1 MQPASTTPAR
11 SRSKRLLLV
20 LAILVASLLVL
31 GVLRA
36 GLAAASP
43 KFHATTYE
51 PPEPAA
57 DFTLTDHSGGTTR
70 LSELQGTP
78 VLLFFG
84 YTHCPDVCPLTLATL
99 RDALAAAGAEPGEAK
114 VLLVTVDPAR
124 DTPEALAPYV
134 RNFGPDVVGLT
145 GPAEQIEAVLSAYG
159 IHAEPGHADPGLLG
173 HTSAVYGIDRNGMI
187 RVLLRPDAPREQIRE
202 DVATLLEL

>member
-1 MQPASTTPAR
+1 MQPASPTPTR
-11 SRSKRLLLV
+11 SRRTRPSLV
-20 LAILVASLLVL
+20 LAVIVASLLVL

-36 GLAAASP
+36 GLAAGSP
-43 KFHATTYE
+43 DFHATTYV

-57 DFTLTDHSGGTTR
+57 DFTLTDHSGASTR
-70 LSELQGTP
+70 LAELRGTP

-99 RDALAAAGAEPGEAK
+99 RDALAAAGARPGDAK

-124 DTPEALAPYV
+124 DTPEALAAYV

-145 GPAEQIEAVLSAYG
+145 GPAEQIRPVLSAYG
-159 IHAEPGHADPGLLG
+159 IHAEAGHADPGLLG
-173 HTSAVYGIDRNGMI
+173 HTSAVFGIDSRGMI
-187 RVLLRPDAPREQIRE
+187 RVLLRPDAPREELQE